1 MPRGNQQVAALPWRH
16 GPNGVEILLVTTRT
30 TKRWAIPKGWIM
42 DGRAD
47 HEAAEIEAYE
57 EAGVQGVTEI
67 LPLGSYGY
75 LKVLKSGKLRRVTAQ
90 VFAMEVDDIL
100 EDWPERTERQRQWVS
115 PKKALALLHE
125 VELLPVIADFAK
137 RQGVDVTV
145 EPTKTGLFAMLKK
158 WLRQLLARGN

>member
-1 MPRGNQQVAALPWRH
+1 
-16 GPNGVEILLVTTRT
+16 
-30 TKRWAIPKGWIM
+30 M

-90 VFAMEVDDIL
+90 VFAMEVNDIL
-100 EDWPERTERQRQWVS
+100 EDWPERIERTRQWVS
-115 PKKALALLHE
+115 PQKALALLHE
-125 VELLPVIADFAK
+125 VELLPVIVAFAK

-145 EPTKTGLFAMLKK
+145 EPIKTGLFAMLKK
-158 WLRQLLARGN
+158 WLSQLLTRGN